1 MSPSLTQGSQH
12 RWLLTLLTL
21 TVVLLSLAPSLR
33 LLVEALS
40 DLTQGGNAPLWR
52 VLQSASTWRAL
63 WHSLYTSGL
72 GMLIALALGSLFAFV
87 ITLTDIRG
95 KAWLVFCFMLP
106 MMIPPRS
113 RRLAGYSY
121 WARQARY

>member
-1 MSPSLTQGSQH
+1 MMSPSLNVGSQH

-21 TVVLLSLAPSLR
+21 LVVLLSLAPSLR
-33 LLVEALS
+33 LLMEALS
-40 DLTQGGNAPLWR
+40 DLGQGSSAPLWK
-52 VLQSASTWRAL
+52 VLNAASTWRAL

-72 GMLIALALGSLFAFV
+72 GMLIALVLGSLFAFV

-113 RRLAGYSY
+113 LR
-121 WARQARY
+121 